1 MIRRLECV
9 SVEGREGGHLRP
21 CGDWESKDNVLITFP
36 VAVTKCLKGLG
47 LGCEGGSTVY
57 LEIDCTHTQEA
68 QKKQVLLSAPSD
80 PTHPARLHFLKV
92 PHLSQTVGGAG
103 N

>member
-36 VAVTKCLKGLG
+36 VAVNKCLKGLG
-47 LGCEGGSTVY
+47 LGHEGGSTV
-57 LEIDCTHTQEA
+57 
-68 QKKQVLLSAPSD
+68 
-80 PTHPARLHFLKV
+80 V
-92 PHLSQTVGGAG
+92 PGD
-103 N
+103 